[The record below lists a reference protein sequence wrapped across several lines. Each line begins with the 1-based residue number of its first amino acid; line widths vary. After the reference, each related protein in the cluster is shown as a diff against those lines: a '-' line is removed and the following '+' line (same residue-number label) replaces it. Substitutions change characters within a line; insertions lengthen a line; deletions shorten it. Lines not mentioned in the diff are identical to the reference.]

1 VNFLI
6 YVGMGGW
13 MDSRREI
20 KIGDEVICVKEER
33 VPRFIG
39 AMWRVEAIETSCD
52 RILYFCTSFNLYEPS
67 FIFLADEIVL
77 PSSLIKELL

>member
-1 VNFLI
+1 
-6 YVGMGGW
+6 MGGW

-20 KIGDEVICVKEER
+20 KIGDEVICVKEESI
-33 VPRFIG
+33 PRFIG

-52 RILYFCTSFNLYEPS
+52 RILYFCTNFNLYEPS